1 MLAARSKLIAISTRN
16 QLQTFFPEDTMTD
29 EILAKL
35 DAIIKSAE
43 EAKVLVK
50 ALVVPPPPPPPPP
63 VVPGTKTFEVTV
75 EKANARC
82 VRSTNSAGRPVM
94 MIYPEDSAP
103 VKDRVQYLKGARVK
117 VLAEVIKADGGE
129 RFYQIA
135 DPVKKNNVV
144 VSVDLFLKEAD
155 GKLLA

>member
-1 MLAARSKLIAISTRN
+1 M
-16 QLQTFFPEDTMTD
+16 EDNMTD

-50 ALVVPPPPPPPPP
+50 ALVVPPPPPPPDPA
-63 VVPGTKTFEVTV
+63 TKTFEVTL

-82 VRSTNSAGRPVM
+82 VRSKNSAGRPVM

-117 VLAEVIKADGGE
+117 VLAGVVKADGGE
-129 RFYQIA
+129 LFYQIVG
-135 DPVKKNNVV
+135 PVKKNNVV
-144 VSVDLFLKEAD
+144 VPVDLFLKAED
-155 GKLLA
+155 GKLVA

>member
-1 MLAARSKLIAISTRN
+1 
-16 QLQTFFPEDTMTD
+16 MTD

-35 DAIIKSAE
+35 DAIIKNAE
-43 EAKVLVK
+43 EARELVK
-50 ALVVPPPPPPPPP
+50 ALVINPPPPPPPPP
-63 VVPGTKTFEVTV
+63 DPTARTFEVTI

-82 VRSTNSAGRPVM
+82 VRSKNSAGRPVM

-117 VLAEVIKADGGE
+117 VQAGVVKADGGE
-129 RFYQIA
+129 LFYQIA

-144 VSVDLFLKEAD
+144 VPVALFLKAED
-155 GKLLA
+155 GKLVS